1 MELLNALRE
10 NVNTVHAVYPIDESI
25 SSDLASVDGIRAK
38 KTRLNTIFIET
49 LNDILMGKKK
59 PNSILEVYKAA
70 VNMTQYNITKL
81 GNIIRES
88 EEELA
93 NAEESEQNKEIIQ
106 EPDEVIQVE
115 EDEVETVAESTYDII
130 GRYKNLINTQVFGR
144 SIFKESTLE
153 ELGDN
158 ASDKAIETANENI
171 DEINEEEISES
182 FYLANTSPIL
192 ESSFTGCTTRNDIRQ
207 LALNNYRGI
216 KKILE
221 AAQEAEVVEEEIE
234 DKTGE
239 TMTTDDEAI
248 IERLGL
254 PIYTSAITSANKLL
268 SRLAI
273 VESLIEKNKKMI
285 KKYVR

>member
-10 NVNTVHAVYPIDESI
+10 NVNTVHAVYHIDESI

-59 PNSILEVYKAA
+59 PNAILEVYKAA
-70 VNMTQYNITKL
+70 VNITQYNITKL
-81 GNIIRES
+81 GNMIRES

-106 EPDEVIQVE
+106 EPDEVVQVE
-115 EDEVETVAESTYDII
+115 EDEVQSVAESTYDII

>member
-10 NVNTVHAVYPIDESI
+10 NVNTVHAVYHIDESI

-59 PNSILEVYKAA
+59 PNAILEVYKAA

-93 NAEESEQNKEIIQ
+93 NAEESEQNKEMIQ
-106 EPDEVIQVE
+106 EPDEVVQVE
-115 EDEVETVAESTYDII
+115 EDEVQSVAESTYDII

>member
-59 PNSILEVYKAA
+59 PSSILEVYKAA

-106 EPDEVIQVE
+106 EPDEVVQVE
-115 EDEVETVAESTYDII
+115 EDEVEAVAESTYDII

-153 ELGDN
+153 KLGDN

>member
-10 NVNTVHAVYPIDESI
+10 NINTVHAVYPIDGSI
-25 SSDLASVDGIRAK
+25 SSDLASVEGIRAK

-59 PNSILEVYKAA
+59 PSSILEVYKAA

-93 NAEESEQNKEIIQ
+93 NAEESEQNNDIIQ
-106 EPDEVIQVE
+106 EPDEVVQVE
-115 EDEVETVAESTYDII
+115 EDEVQSVAESTYDII

>member
-25 SSDLASVDGIRAK
+25 SSDLASVEGIRAK

-49 LNDILMGKKK
+49 LNDILMSKKK
-59 PNSILEVYKAA
+59 PSSILEVYKAA

-93 NAEESEQNKEIIQ
+93 NAEESEQNNDIIQ
-106 EPDEVIQVE
+106 EPDEVVQVE
-115 EDEVETVAESTYDII
+115 KDEVETVAESTYDII

-158 ASDKAIETANENI
+158 ASDKAIEIANENI
-171 DEINEEEISES
+171 DEIDEEEISES

>member
-25 SSDLASVDGIRAK
+25 SSDLASVEGIRAK

-59 PNSILEVYKAA
+59 PSSILEVYKAA

-115 EDEVETVAESTYDII
+115 EDEVEAVAESTYDII

-158 ASDKAIETANENI
+158 ASDKAIEAANENI

>member
-10 NVNTVHAVYPIDESI
+10 NINTVHSVYAIDESI
-25 SSDLASVDGIRAK
+25 LSDLSSVDGIRAK

-59 PNSILEVYKAA
+59 PNAILEVYKAA
-70 VNMTQYNITKL
+70 VNMTQYNITKFN
-81 GNIIRES
+81 NIIRES
-88 EEELA
+88 EEELV
-93 NAEESEQNKEIIQ
+93 NKEIIQ
-106 EPDEVIQVE
+106 EPDEVVQVE
-115 EDEVETVAESTYDII
+115 DNEVETVAESTYDII
-130 GRYKNLINTQVFGR
+130 GRYKNLINTQVFGK
-144 SIFKESTLE
+144 SVFKESTLD

-158 ASDKAIETANENI
+158 ASDKAIEAANENI

-221 AAQEAEVVEEEIE
+221 AAQEAEVVEEEIV
-234 DKTGE
+234 DKTE
-239 TMTTDDEAI
+239 DTINTDKTHL

-254 PIYTSAITSANKLL
+254 PIYSSAISSANKLL

-273 VESLIEKNKKMI
+273 VESLIEKNKRMI
-285 KKYVR
+285 KKYIR

>member
-1 MELLNALRE
+1 M
-10 NVNTVHAVYPIDESI
+10 
-25 SSDLASVDGIRAK
+25 
-38 KTRLNTIFIET
+38 
-49 LNDILMGKKK
+49 
-59 PNSILEVYKAA
+59 AA
-70 VNMTQYNITKL
+70 
-81 GNIIRES
+81 
-88 EEELA
+88 
-93 NAEESEQNKEIIQ
+93 
-106 EPDEVIQVE
+106 
-115 EDEVETVAESTYDII
+115 
-130 GRYKNLINTQVFGR
+130 
-144 SIFKESTLE
+144 
-153 ELGDN
+153 
-158 ASDKAIETANENI
+158 
-171 DEINEEEISES
+171 
-182 FYLANTSPIL
+182 IL